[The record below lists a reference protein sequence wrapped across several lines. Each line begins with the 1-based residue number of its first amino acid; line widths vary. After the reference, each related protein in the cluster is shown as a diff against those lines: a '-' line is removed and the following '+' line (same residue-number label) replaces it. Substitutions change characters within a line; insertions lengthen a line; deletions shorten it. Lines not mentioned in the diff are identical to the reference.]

1 MVKFEEFLNRVSS
14 HETSLQDI
22 GGASI
27 WGIADSICRDCQ
39 GTNFLCIED
48 TENPN
53 FETIKCICIT
63 GLHVRPIQDLSLDE
77 QKLIRQRATF
87 ALDEL
92 GKLGVN
98 ISPLL
103 ASSDLELS
111 VTIAQTPENSE
122 STSVPVP
129 AGYKTVGWIKLSEA
143 QAIAATFEGNANQ
156 SCYDKN
162 GKEILET
169 IWHPD
174 GDPMVKK
181 YHSNCEVIR
190 KKSGKRMWVRLEEA
204 QAVIEA
210 NQLESSVDFRH
221 IDFGGG
227 GLAEFFPSTHP
238 AAKKFRSNVR
248 LLRKY
253 K

>member
-1 MVKFEEFLNRVSS
+1 MVKFEEFLRSVGN
-14 HETSLQDI
+14 HTTSDPDI
-22 GGASI
+22 GSSSI

-48 TENPN
+48 TENPK
-53 FETIKCICIT
+53 FETIQCVCIT
-63 GLHVRPIQDLSLDE
+63 GFHVRAIQDLSLEE
-77 QKLIRQRATF
+77 QKLIRQRAAF

-92 GKLGVN
+92 GRLGVN
-98 ISPLL
+98 LSPLL
-103 ASSDLELS
+103 ASSELELN
-111 VTIAQTPENSE
+111 VVIAHTPETIE

-129 AGYKTVGWIKLSEA
+129 EGYKTVGWIKLSEA
-143 QAIAATFEGNANQ
+143 QAIAATFEENVNQ
-156 SCYDKN
+156 YCYDKD
-162 GKEILET
+162 GQEILET

-174 GDPMVKK
+174 GDPLVKK

-204 QAVIEA
+204 EAVIEA
-210 NQLESSVDFRH
+210 NQLEKSVDFRH

-227 GLAEFFPSTHP
+227 GIAEFFPSTHP
-238 AAKKFRSNVR
+238 AAKKFRSSVR